1 MKYYSEDEMRD
12 IRAAFEETIL
22 SWPNVSTKKMFG
34 CPCYKAD
41 NKLFAFL
48 VTGGVV
54 ITKLSE
60 SDQETLSNL
69 FETTPFQAGKKS
81 VKQWSRVSIPDK
93 TELSRCQTT
102 AKQTYGVR
110 TLHSQRSDLERL
122 RLEDRPLAF
131 LCLFIIESEYGQEN
145 RCNCGQAK
153 CWYVNTV

>member
-1 MKYYSEDEMRD
+1 
-12 IRAAFEETIL
+12 
-22 SWPNVSTKKMFG
+22 MFG

-93 TELSRCQTT
+93 TELS
-102 AKQTYGVR
+102 K
-110 TLHSQRSDLERL
+110 
-122 RLEDRPLAF
+122 
-131 LCLFIIESEYGQEN
+131 IISFVEKSYD
-145 RCNCGQAK
+145 AVLK
-153 CWYVNTV
+153 K